1 MRNGDG
7 NGNRAVQAGDGASV
21 LADVVKGAIAGAV
34 GTWAMD
40 KITWIMWDRQDP
52 ATLRQEEQ
60 HARTEGLDPAHATAN
75 RVARAFGTQ
84 LQPRQPHPAG
94 VAVHYGIGTG
104 PAMVY
109 APLRRRLP
117 ALGAAGGLL
126 YGLGLFLAVDEGV
139 VPALGL
145 AGAPTEYPWQ
155 THVRGLVG
163 HLVLG
168 AVTHATLELLDQ
180 AV

>member
-1 MRNGDG
+1 MRDGDERQNGG
-7 NGNRAVQAGDGASV
+7 GGGSL

-34 GTWAMD
+34 ATWAMD
-40 KITWIMWDRQDP
+40 KVTWYLWDRQDP

-60 HARTEGLDPAHATAN
+60 QARPEGMDPAHVTAN
-75 RVARAFGTQ
+75 RVARAFGKQ
-84 LQPRQPHPAG
+84 LQPAQPHPAG
-94 VAVHYGIGTG
+94 IAVHYGIGTG
-104 PAMVY
+104 PAMLY
-109 APLRRRLP
+109 APLRRRYPL
-117 ALGAAGGLL
+117 LGAAGGLL

-145 AGAPTEYPWQ
+145 AGGPTEYPWQ

-168 AVTHATLELLDQ
+168 GVTHATLELLDQ
-180 AV
+180 VA